1 VVKKSFNHQ
10 GTRSKTQNNSKEDS
24 RYELVM
30 LREMLQSDSERVLEI
45 YRMGLETRNA
55 TFETNVPSWQEWDS
69 KHLSH
74 SRFVSEE
81 KEIVRGW
88 VALTPFSGR
97 EVYRGVAEVS
107 IYIADGFRGKNIGT
121 DLLEKVISSSEENGI
136 WTLVS
141 SVFPEN
147 EATLNLHAKFGFRVI
162 GKREKIA
169 KLDGR
174 WRDTILLERRS
185 FKF

>member
-1 VVKKSFNHQ
+1 MV
-10 GTRSKTQNNSKEDS
+10 
-24 RYELVM
+24 
-30 LREMLQSDSERVLEI
+30 REMLQGDSKAVLEI

-55 TFETNVPSWQEWDS
+55 TFETTVPSWHDWDLW
-69 KHLSH
+69 HLPH

-81 KEIVRGW
+81 NGIVAGW
-88 VALTPFSGR
+88 AALTPFSAR

-107 IYIADGFRGKNIGT
+107 IYVAGGFRGKKIGSA
-121 DLLEKVISSSEENGI
+121 LMEQLINSSELNGI

-147 EATLNLHAKFGFRVI
+147 EATLRLHAKFGFRII
-162 GKREKIA
+162 GRRERIA
-169 KLDGR
+169 RLDGK

-185 FKF
+185 SFI